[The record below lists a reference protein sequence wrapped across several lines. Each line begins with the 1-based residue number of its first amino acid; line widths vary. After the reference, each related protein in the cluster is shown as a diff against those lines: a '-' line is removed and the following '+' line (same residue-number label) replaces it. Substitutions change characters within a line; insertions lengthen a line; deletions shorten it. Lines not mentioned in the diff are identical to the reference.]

1 MSRKFFTPLIAFI
14 MCLASCSFISK
25 DFDTSDKDNLIIQL
39 ITYVLDQAHYL
50 DKDINDEFS
59 EKVFKTFID
68 NLDPSKRYFYASDI
82 EEFSEYK
89 YLIDDAFKNP
99 NLDFFNLVYNRY
111 NIRLVES
118 KSIFELILSQPFDFS
133 KEEIFESDFELLD
146 FVQTKSE
153 LYERWRKLLKTYVI
167 ENYHDEIEDDLKK
180 LEKDSSFVVR
190 KPELI
195 EKENRELLN
204 ETMLQNFKFISEEMQ
219 RSDWFSVYI
228 NSFVSQYD
236 PNTSYLDPESK
247 DRFDVDMS
255 GNYAGIGARL
265 QKKIDKVEITE
276 VISGGPAWRDNK
288 LEKGDAILKVR
299 QDNEEEPVSILNMR
313 LSEAVKLIKG
323 KKGTK
328 VHLTVKKVDG
338 SISEITVKRDIV
350 LLEETYIKSSFVQ
363 KDSSIYG
370 VINIP
375 KFYIDFDNQSN
386 RDAAKDL
393 KIEIERLK
401 EVGVQGLIIDLR
413 NNGGGSLKTVVD
425 MAGMFIKNG
434 PVVQVKYFDK
444 EKQVLRDRDKNILW
458 KGPLVILVNEGSAS
472 ASEILAAAMQD
483 YKRAIIIGGNQTW
496 GKGTVQTVFPL
507 NRMVRGNTNGDL
519 GALRYTTQKYYRI
532 NGGSVQLEG
541 VKSDINVPYRYKY
554 LEFGEKDSENP
565 LKWDEIDKV
574 EFTPWNSNFDF
585 EEAINK
591 SKLRMASNEYLK
603 LIDENAKWIKFI
615 RDNKIINLNYEK
627 FKLEINE
634 NLTKTEKFKI
644 LNDYSMNYNFKSL
657 PYEIDLIKNDSV
669 LGLKRKRWH
678 ASLNKDLYIDEALN
692 VLSDLRFSIH
702 NKPENE
708 PTEFDAR
715 YGNEPGDG
723 IVSGS
728 VLRPGGD
735 GLIFLSTS
743 TNIQT
748 TNN

>member
-1 MSRKFFTPLIAFI
+1 MSKNLFTLLIAFI
-14 MCLASCSFISK
+14 MCLASCSFVSK

-50 DKDINDEFS
+50 DKEINDEFS
-59 EKVFKTFID
+59 EKVFDTFLE
-68 NLDPSKRYFYASDI
+68 NLDPYKRYFYASDI
-82 EEFSEYK
+82 EEFSKYK

-99 NLDFFNLVYNRY
+99 NLDFFELVYKRY
-111 NIRLVES
+111 TKRMLES
-118 KSIFELILSQPFDFS
+118 EKIFNDILSKPFDFN
-133 KEEIFESDFELLD
+133 KNEVCECDFEELD
-146 FVQTKSE
+146 YVKTKDQ
-153 LYERWRKLLKTYVI
+153 LFDRWRKLLKIYVI
-167 ENYHDEIEDDLKK
+167 ENYHNEIEDDLRKSK
-180 LEKDSSFVVR
+180 EDSDFILRNPV
-190 KPELI
+190 LI
-195 EKENRELLN
+195 EKKTRETLK
-204 ETMLQNFKFISEEMQ
+204 ETMQQNYAFISEEMQ

-276 VISGGPAWRDNK
+276 VISGGPAWRDNI

-299 QDNEEEPVSILNMR
+299 QDNEDEPVGILNMR

-328 VHLTVKKVDG
+328 VHLIVKKVDG
-338 SISEITVKRDIV
+338 TVTEVTVKRDII
-350 LLEETYIKSSFVQ
+350 LLEETYIKSSIVE
-363 KDSSIYG
+363 KDNNTYG
-370 VINIP
+370 LINIP

-393 KIEIERLK
+393 RTEIERLK
-401 EVGVQGLIIDLR
+401 EQGIQGLVIDLR
-413 NNGGGSLKTVVD
+413 NNGGGALKTVVD

-444 EKQVLRDRDKNILW
+444 EKQVLSDRDRSVLW
-458 KGPLVILVNEGSAS
+458 TGPLVILVNEGSAS

-496 GKGTVQTVFPL
+496 GKGTVQNVFPL

-565 LKWDEIDKV
+565 LQWDEIDKV
-574 EFTPWNSNFDF
+574 EFDTWNSNFNF
-585 EEAINK
+585 EEAITKSNK
-591 SKLRMASNEYLK
+591 RMANNEYLK
-603 LIDENAKWIKFI
+603 LVDENAKWIKSV
-615 RDNKIINLNYEK
+615 RDNKLINLNYDK
-627 FKLEINE
+627 FKLELEE
-634 NLTKTEKFKI
+634 NSSITEKFKA
-644 LNDYSMNYNFKSL
+644 LNDYSMNYSFKSL
-657 PYEIDLIKNDSV
+657 PYELDLIKNDSV
-669 LGLKRKRWH
+669 LGLKRERWH
-678 ASLNKDLYIDEALN
+678 KSLNKDFYIDEALN
-692 VLSDLRFSIH
+692 VLSDLRFSYLD
-702 NKPENE
+702 N
-708 PTEFDAR
+708 
-715 YGNEPGDG
+715 
-723 IVSGS
+723 
-728 VLRPGGD
+728 
-735 GLIFLSTS
+735 
-743 TNIQT
+743 
-748 TNN
+748 

>member
-1 MSRKFFTPLIAFI
+1 MSKNLFTLLIAFI
-14 MCLASCSFISK
+14 MCLASCSFVSK

-50 DKDINDEFS
+50 DKEINDEFS
-59 EKVFKTFID
+59 EKVFDTFLE
-68 NLDPSKRYFYASDI
+68 NLDPYKRYFYVSDI
-82 EEFSEYK
+82 YEFSKYK

-99 NLDFFNLVYNRY
+99 NLDFFELVYKRY
-111 NIRLVES
+111 TKRMLES
-118 KSIFELILSQPFDFS
+118 EKIFNDILSKPFDFN
-133 KEEIFESDFELLD
+133 KNEVCECDFEELD
-146 FVQTKSE
+146 YVKTKDQ
-153 LYERWRKLLKTYVI
+153 LFDRWRKLLKIYVI
-167 ENYHDEIEDDLKK
+167 ENYHNEIEDDLRKSK
-180 LEKDSSFVVR
+180 EDSDFILRNPV
-190 KPELI
+190 LI
-195 EKENRELLN
+195 EKKTRETLK
-204 ETMLQNFKFISEEMQ
+204 ETMQQNYAFISEEMQ

-276 VISGGPAWRDNK
+276 VISGGPAWRDNI

-299 QDNEEEPVSILNMR
+299 QDDEDEPVGILNMR
-313 LSEAVKLIKG
+313 LGEAVKLIKG

-338 SISEITVKRDIV
+338 SVTEVTVKRDIV
-350 LLEETYIKSSFVQ
+350 LLEETYIKSSIVE
-363 KDSSIYG
+363 KDNNTYG
-370 VINIP
+370 LINIP

-393 KIEIERLK
+393 RTEIERLK
-401 EVGVQGLIIDLR
+401 EEGIQGLVIDLR
-413 NNGGGSLKTVVD
+413 NNGGGALKTVVD

-444 EKQVLRDRDKNILW
+444 EKQVLSDRDRSVLW
-458 KGPLVILVNEGSAS
+458 TGPLVILVNEGSAS

-496 GKGTVQTVFPL
+496 GKGTVQNVFPL

-565 LKWDEIDKV
+565 LQWDEIDKV
-574 EFTPWNSNFDF
+574 EFDTWNSNFNF
-585 EEAINK
+585 EEAITKSNK
-591 SKLRMASNEYLK
+591 RMANNEYLK
-603 LIDENAKWIKFI
+603 LVDENAKWIKSV
-615 RDNKIINLNYEK
+615 RDNKLINLNYDK
-627 FKLEINE
+627 FKLELEE
-634 NLTKTEKFKI
+634 NSSITEKFKA
-644 LNDYSMNYNFKSL
+644 LNDYSMNYSFKSL
-657 PYEIDLIKNDSV
+657 PYELDLIKNDSV
-669 LGLKRKRWH
+669 LGLKRERWH
-678 ASLNKDLYIDEALN
+678 KSLNKDFYIDEALN
-692 VLSDLRFSIH
+692 VLSDLRFSYLD
-702 NKPENE
+702 N
-708 PTEFDAR
+708 
-715 YGNEPGDG
+715 
-723 IVSGS
+723 
-728 VLRPGGD
+728 
-735 GLIFLSTS
+735 
-743 TNIQT
+743 
-748 TNN
+748 

>member
-1 MSRKFFTPLIAFI
+1 MSKNLFTLLIAFI
-14 MCLASCSFISK
+14 MCLASCSFVSK

-50 DKDINDEFS
+50 DKEINDEFS
-59 EKVFKTFID
+59 EKVFDTFLE
-68 NLDPSKRYFYASDI
+68 NLDPYKRYFYASDI
-82 EEFSEYK
+82 EEFSKYK

-99 NLDFFNLVYNRY
+99 NLDFFELVYKRY
-111 NIRLVES
+111 TKRMLES
-118 KSIFELILSQPFDFS
+118 EKIFNDILSKPFDFN
-133 KEEIFESDFELLD
+133 KDEVCECDFEELD
-146 FVQTKSE
+146 YVKTKDQ
-153 LYERWRKLLKTYVI
+153 LFDRWRKLLKIYVI
-167 ENYHDEIEDDLKK
+167 ENYHNEIEDDLRKSK
-180 LEKDSSFVVR
+180 EDSDFILRNPV
-190 KPELI
+190 LI
-195 EKENRELLN
+195 EKKTRETLK
-204 ETMLQNFKFISEEMQ
+204 ETMQQNYAFISEEMQ

-276 VISGGPAWRDNK
+276 VISGGPAWRDNI

-299 QDNEEEPVSILNMR
+299 QDNEDEPVGILNMR

-338 SISEITVKRDIV
+338 SVTEVTVKRDIV
-350 LLEETYIKSSFVQ
+350 LLEETYIKSSIVE
-363 KDSSIYG
+363 KDNNTYG
-370 VINIP
+370 LINIP

-393 KIEIERLK
+393 RTEIERLK
-401 EVGVQGLIIDLR
+401 EQGIQGLVIDLR
-413 NNGGGSLKTVVD
+413 NNGGGALKTVVD

-444 EKQVLRDRDKNILW
+444 EKQVLSDRDRSVLW
-458 KGPLVILVNEGSAS
+458 TGPLVILVNEGSAS

-496 GKGTVQTVFPL
+496 GKGTVQNVFPL

-565 LKWDEIDKV
+565 LQWDEIDKV
-574 EFTPWNSNFDF
+574 EFDMWNSNFNF
-585 EEAINK
+585 EEAITKSNK
-591 SKLRMASNEYLK
+591 RMANNEYLK
-603 LIDENAKWIKFI
+603 LVDENAKWIKSV
-615 RDNKIINLNYEK
+615 RDNKLINLNYDK
-627 FKLEINE
+627 FKLELEE
-634 NLTKTEKFKI
+634 NSSITEKFNA
-644 LNDYSMNYNFKSL
+644 LNDYSMNYSFKSL
-657 PYEIDLIKNDSV
+657 PYELDLIKNDSV
-669 LGLKRKRWH
+669 LGLKRERWH
-678 ASLNKDLYIDEALN
+678 KSLNKDFYIDEALN
-692 VLSDLRFSIH
+692 VLSDLRFSYLD
-702 NKPENE
+702 N
-708 PTEFDAR
+708 
-715 YGNEPGDG
+715 
-723 IVSGS
+723 
-728 VLRPGGD
+728 
-735 GLIFLSTS
+735 
-743 TNIQT
+743 
-748 TNN
+748 

>member
-1 MSRKFFTPLIAFI
+1 MSKNLFTLLIAFI
-14 MCLASCSFISK
+14 MCLASCSFVSK

-50 DKDINDEFS
+50 DKEINDEFS
-59 EKVFKTFID
+59 EKVFDTFLE
-68 NLDPSKRYFYASDI
+68 NLDPYKRYFYASDI
-82 EEFSEYK
+82 EEFSKYK

-99 NLDFFNLVYNRY
+99 NLDFFELVYKRY
-111 NIRLVES
+111 SKRMLES
-118 KSIFELILSQPFDFS
+118 EKIFNDILSKPFDFN
-133 KEEIFESDFELLD
+133 KDEVCECDFEELD
-146 FVQTKSE
+146 YVKTKDQ
-153 LYERWRKLLKTYVI
+153 LFDRWRKLLKIYVI
-167 ENYHDEIEDDLKK
+167 ENYHNEIEDDLRKSK
-180 LEKDSSFVVR
+180 EDSDFILRNPV
-190 KPELI
+190 LI
-195 EKENRELLN
+195 EKKTRETLK
-204 ETMLQNFKFISEEMQ
+204 ETMQQNYAFISEEMQ

-276 VISGGPAWRDNK
+276 VISGGPAWRDNS

-299 QDNEEEPVSILNMR
+299 QDDEDEPVGILNMR
-313 LSEAVKLIKG
+313 LGEAVKLIKG

-338 SISEITVKRDIV
+338 SVTEVTVKRDIV
-350 LLEETYIKSSFVQ
+350 LLEETYIKSSIVE
-363 KDSSIYG
+363 KDNNTYG
-370 VINIP
+370 LINIP

-393 KIEIERLK
+393 RTEIERLK
-401 EVGVQGLIIDLR
+401 EEGIQGLVIDLR
-413 NNGGGSLKTVVD
+413 NNGGGALKTVVD

-444 EKQVLRDRDKNILW
+444 EKQVLSDRDRSVLW
-458 KGPLVILVNEGSAS
+458 TGPLVILVNEGSAS

-496 GKGTVQTVFPL
+496 GKGTVQNVFPL

-565 LKWDEIDKV
+565 LQWDEIDKV
-574 EFTPWNSNFDF
+574 EFDTWNSNFNF
-585 EEAINK
+585 EEAITKSNK
-591 SKLRMASNEYLK
+591 RMANNEYLK
-603 LIDENAKWIKFI
+603 LVDENAKWIKSV
-615 RDNKIINLNYEK
+615 RDNKLINLNYDK
-627 FKLEINE
+627 FKLELEE
-634 NLTKTEKFKI
+634 NSSITEKFKA
-644 LNDYSMNYNFKSL
+644 LNDYSMNYSFKSL

-669 LGLKRKRWH
+669 LGLKRERWH
-678 ASLNKDLYIDEALN
+678 KSLNKDFYIDEALN
-692 VLSDLRFSIH
+692 VLSDLRFSYLD
-702 NKPENE
+702 N
-708 PTEFDAR
+708 
-715 YGNEPGDG
+715 
-723 IVSGS
+723 
-728 VLRPGGD
+728 
-735 GLIFLSTS
+735 
-743 TNIQT
+743 
-748 TNN
+748 

>member
-1 MSRKFFTPLIAFI
+1 MSKNLFTLLIAFI
-14 MCLASCSFISK
+14 MCLASCSFVSK

-50 DKDINDEFS
+50 DKEINDEFS
-59 EKVFKTFID
+59 EKVFDTFLE
-68 NLDPSKRYFYASDI
+68 NLDPYKRYFYASDI
-82 EEFSEYK
+82 EEFSKYK

-99 NLDFFNLVYNRY
+99 NLDFFELVYKRY
-111 NIRLVES
+111 TKRMLES
-118 KSIFELILSQPFDFS
+118 EKIFNDILSKPFDFN
-133 KEEIFESDFELLD
+133 KDEVCECDFEELD
-146 FVQTKSE
+146 YVKTKDQ
-153 LYERWRKLLKTYVI
+153 LFDRWRKLLKIYVI
-167 ENYHDEIEDDLKK
+167 ENYHNEIEDDLRKSK
-180 LEKDSSFVVR
+180 EDSDFILRNPV
-190 KPELI
+190 LI
-195 EKENRELLN
+195 EKKTRETLK
-204 ETMLQNFKFISEEMQ
+204 ETMQQNYAFISEEMQ

-276 VISGGPAWRDNK
+276 VISGGPAWRDNS

-299 QDNEEEPVSILNMR
+299 QDDEDEPVGILNMR
-313 LSEAVKLIKG
+313 LGEAVKLIKG

-338 SISEITVKRDIV
+338 SVTEVTVKRDIV
-350 LLEETYIKSSFVQ
+350 LLEETYIKSSIVE
-363 KDSSIYG
+363 KDNNTYG
-370 VINIP
+370 LINIP

-393 KIEIERLK
+393 RTEIERLK
-401 EVGVQGLIIDLR
+401 EEGIQGLVIDLR
-413 NNGGGSLKTVVD
+413 NNGGGALKTVVD

-444 EKQVLRDRDKNILW
+444 EKQVLSDRDRSVLW
-458 KGPLVILVNEGSAS
+458 TGPLVILVNEGSAS

-496 GKGTVQTVFPL
+496 GKGTVQNVFPL

-565 LKWDEIDKV
+565 LQWDEIDKV
-574 EFTPWNSNFDF
+574 EFDTWNSNFNF
-585 EEAINK
+585 EEAITKSNK
-591 SKLRMASNEYLK
+591 RMANNEYLK
-603 LIDENAKWIKFI
+603 LVDENAKWIKSV
-615 RDNKIINLNYEK
+615 RDNKLINLNYDK
-627 FKLEINE
+627 FKLELEE
-634 NLTKTEKFKI
+634 NSSITEKFKA

-657 PYEIDLIKNDSV
+657 PYELDLIKNDSV
-669 LGLKRKRWH
+669 LGLKRERWH
-678 ASLNKDLYIDEALN
+678 KSLNKDFYIDEALN
-692 VLSDLRFSIH
+692 VLSDLRFSYLD
-702 NKPENE
+702 N
-708 PTEFDAR
+708 
-715 YGNEPGDG
+715 
-723 IVSGS
+723 
-728 VLRPGGD
+728 
-735 GLIFLSTS
+735 
-743 TNIQT
+743 
-748 TNN
+748 

>member
-1 MSRKFFTPLIAFI
+1 MSKNLFTLLIAFI
-14 MCLASCSFISK
+14 MCLASCSFVSK

-50 DKDINDEFS
+50 DKEINDEFS
-59 EKVFKTFID
+59 EKVFDTFLE
-68 NLDPSKRYFYASDI
+68 NLDPYKRYFYASDI
-82 EEFSEYK
+82 EEFSKYK

-99 NLDFFNLVYNRY
+99 NLDFFELVYKRY
-111 NIRLVES
+111 TKRMLES
-118 KSIFELILSQPFDFS
+118 EKIFNDILSKPFDFN
-133 KEEIFESDFELLD
+133 KNEVCECDFEELD
-146 FVQTKSE
+146 YVKTKDQ
-153 LYERWRKLLKTYVI
+153 LFDRWRKLLKIYVI
-167 ENYHDEIEDDLKK
+167 ENYHNEIEDDLRKSK
-180 LEKDSSFVVR
+180 EDSDFILRNPV
-190 KPELI
+190 LI
-195 EKENRELLN
+195 EKKTRETLK
-204 ETMLQNFKFISEEMQ
+204 ETMQQNYAFISEEMQ

-276 VISGGPAWRDNK
+276 VISGGPAWRDNI

-299 QDNEEEPVSILNMR
+299 QDKEDEPVGILNMR

-338 SISEITVKRDIV
+338 TVTEVTVKRDIV
-350 LLEETYIKSSFVQ
+350 LLEETYIKSSIVE
-363 KDSSIYG
+363 KDNNTYG
-370 VINIP
+370 LINIP

-393 KIEIERLK
+393 RTEIERLK
-401 EVGVQGLIIDLR
+401 EQGIQGLVIDLR
-413 NNGGGSLKTVVD
+413 NNGGGALKTVVD

-444 EKQVLRDRDKNILW
+444 EKQVLSDRDRSVLW
-458 KGPLVILVNEGSAS
+458 TGPLVILVNEGSAS

-496 GKGTVQTVFPL
+496 GKGTVQNVFPL

-565 LKWDEIDKV
+565 LQWDEIDKV
-574 EFTPWNSNFDF
+574 EFDTWNSNFNF
-585 EEAINK
+585 EEAITKSNK
-591 SKLRMASNEYLK
+591 RMANNEYLK
-603 LIDENAKWIKFI
+603 LVDENAKWIKSV
-615 RDNKIINLNYEK
+615 RDNKLINLNYDK
-627 FKLEINE
+627 FKLELEE
-634 NLTKTEKFKI
+634 NSSITEKFKA
-644 LNDYSMNYNFKSL
+644 LNDYSMNYSFKSL
-657 PYEIDLIKNDSV
+657 PYELDLIKNDSV
-669 LGLKRKRWH
+669 LGLKRERWH
-678 ASLNKDLYIDEALN
+678 KSLNKDFYIDEALN
-692 VLSDLRFSIH
+692 VLSDLRFSYLD
-702 NKPENE
+702 N
-708 PTEFDAR
+708 
-715 YGNEPGDG
+715 
-723 IVSGS
+723 
-728 VLRPGGD
+728 
-735 GLIFLSTS
+735 
-743 TNIQT
+743 
-748 TNN
+748 

>member
-1 MSRKFFTPLIAFI
+1 MNKNFFTLLIAFI
-14 MCLASCSFISK
+14 MCLASCSFVSK

-50 DKDINDEFS
+50 DKEINDEFS
-59 EKVFKTFID
+59 EKVFDTFLE
-68 NLDPSKRYFYASDI
+68 NLDPYKRYFYASDI
-82 EEFSEYK
+82 EEFSKYK

-99 NLDFFNLVYNRY
+99 NLDFFELVYKRY
-111 NIRLVES
+111 TKRMLES
-118 KSIFELILSQPFDFS
+118 EKIFNDILSKPFDFN
-133 KEEIFESDFELLD
+133 KDEVCECDFEELD
-146 FVQTKSE
+146 YVKTKDQ
-153 LYERWRKLLKTYVI
+153 LFDRWRKLLKIYVI
-167 ENYHDEIEDDLKK
+167 ENYHNEIEDDL
-180 LEKDSSFVVR
+180 R
-190 KPELI
+190 KSKENSDFILRNPVLI
-195 EKENRELLN
+195 EQKTRESLK
-204 ETMLQNFKFISEEMQ
+204 ETMQQNYAFISEEMQ
-219 RSDWFSVYI
+219 RSDWFSIYI

-276 VISGGPAWRDNK
+276 VISGGPAWRDNI

-299 QDNEEEPVSILNMR
+299 QDNEDEPVGILNMR

-338 SISEITVKRDIV
+338 TVTEVTVKRDIV
-350 LLEETYIKSSFVQ
+350 LLEETYIKSSIVE
-363 KDSSIYG
+363 KDNNTYG
-370 VINIP
+370 LINIP

-393 KIEIERLK
+393 RTEIERLK
-401 EVGVQGLIIDLR
+401 EQGIQGLVIDLR
-413 NNGGGSLKTVVD
+413 NNGGGALKTVVD

-444 EKQVLRDRDKNILW
+444 EKQVLSDRDRSVLW
-458 KGPLVILVNEGSAS
+458 TGPLVILVNEGSAS

-496 GKGTVQTVFPL
+496 GKGTVQNVFPL

-565 LKWDEIDKV
+565 LQWDEIDKV
-574 EFTPWNSNFDF
+574 EFDTWNSNFNF
-585 EEAINK
+585 EEAITQSNK
-591 SKLRMASNEYLK
+591 RMADNEYLK
-603 LIDENAKWIKFI
+603 LIDENAKWIKSI
-615 RDNKIINLNYEK
+615 RDNKLINLNYDK
-627 FKLEINE
+627 FKLELEE
-634 NLTKTEKFKI
+634 NSSISKKFKA
-644 LNDYSMNYNFKSL
+644 LNDYSMNYSFKSL
-657 PYEIDLIKNDSV
+657 PYELDLIKNDSV
-669 LGLKRKRWH
+669 LGLKRERWH
-678 ASLNKDLYIDEALN
+678 KSLNKDFYIDEALN
-692 VLSDLRFSIH
+692 VLSDLRFSYLD
-702 NKPENE
+702 N
-708 PTEFDAR
+708 
-715 YGNEPGDG
+715 
-723 IVSGS
+723 
-728 VLRPGGD
+728 
-735 GLIFLSTS
+735 
-743 TNIQT
+743 
-748 TNN
+748 

>member
-1 MSRKFFTPLIAFI
+1 MSKNLFTLLIAFI
-14 MCLASCSFISK
+14 MCLASCSFVSK

-50 DKDINDEFS
+50 DKEINDEFS
-59 EKVFKTFID
+59 EKVFDTFLE
-68 NLDPSKRYFYASDI
+68 NLDPYKRYFYASDI
-82 EEFSEYK
+82 EEFSKYK

-99 NLDFFNLVYNRY
+99 NLDFFELVYKRY
-111 NIRLVES
+111 TKRMLES
-118 KSIFELILSQPFDFS
+118 EKIFNDILSKPFDFN
-133 KEEIFESDFELLD
+133 KDEVCECDFEELD
-146 FVQTKSE
+146 YVKTKDQ
-153 LYERWRKLLKTYVI
+153 LFDRWRKLLKIYVI
-167 ENYHDEIEDDLKK
+167 ENYHNEIEDDLRKS
-180 LEKDSSFVVR
+180 KDDSDFILRNPV
-190 KPELI
+190 LI
-195 EKENRELLN
+195 EKKTRESLK
-204 ETMLQNFKFISEEMQ
+204 ETMQQNYAFISEEMQ

-276 VISGGPAWRDNK
+276 VISGGPAWRDNI

-299 QDNEEEPVSILNMR
+299 QDKEDEPVGILNMR

-338 SISEITVKRDIV
+338 TVTEVTVKRDIV
-350 LLEETYIKSSFVQ
+350 LLEETYIKSSIVE
-363 KDSSIYG
+363 KDNNTYG
-370 VINIP
+370 LINIP

-393 KIEIERLK
+393 RTEIERLK
-401 EVGVQGLIIDLR
+401 EEGIQGLVIDLR
-413 NNGGGSLKTVVD
+413 NNGGGALKTVVD

-444 EKQVLRDRDKNILW
+444 EKQVLSDRDRSVLW
-458 KGPLVILVNEGSAS
+458 TGPLVILVNEGSAS

-496 GKGTVQTVFPL
+496 GKGTVQNVFPL

-565 LKWDEIDKV
+565 LQWDEIDKV
-574 EFTPWNSNFDF
+574 EFDTWNSNFNF
-585 EEAINK
+585 EEAITKSNK
-591 SKLRMASNEYLK
+591 RMANNEYLK
-603 LIDENAKWIKFI
+603 LVDENAKWIKSV
-615 RDNKIINLNYEK
+615 RDNKLINLNYDK
-627 FKLEINE
+627 FKLELEE
-634 NLTKTEKFKI
+634 NSSITEKFKA
-644 LNDYSMNYNFKSL
+644 LNDYSMNYSFKSL
-657 PYEIDLIKNDSV
+657 PYELDLIKNDSV
-669 LGLKRKRWH
+669 LGLKRERWH
-678 ASLNKDLYIDEALN
+678 KSLNKDFYIDEALN
-692 VLSDLRFSIH
+692 VLSDLRFS
-702 NKPENE
+702 
-708 PTEFDAR
+708 
-715 YGNEPGDG
+715 Y
-723 IVSGS
+723 
-728 VLRPGGD
+728 L
-735 GLIFLSTS
+735 
-743 TNIQT
+743 
-748 TNN
+748 NN

>member
-1 MSRKFFTPLIAFI
+1 MSKNLFTLLIAFI
-14 MCLASCSFISK
+14 MCLASCSFVSK

-50 DKDINDEFS
+50 DKEINDEFS
-59 EKVFKTFID
+59 EKVFDTFLE
-68 NLDPSKRYFYASDI
+68 NLDPYKRYFYVSDI
-82 EEFSEYK
+82 EEFSKYK

-99 NLDFFNLVYNRY
+99 NLDFFELVYKRY
-111 NIRLVES
+111 TKRMLES
-118 KSIFELILSQPFDFS
+118 EKIFNDILSKPFDFN
-133 KEEIFESDFELLD
+133 KNEVCECDFEELD
-146 FVQTKSE
+146 YVKTKDQ
-153 LYERWRKLLKTYVI
+153 LFDRWRKLLKIYVI
-167 ENYHDEIEDDLKK
+167 ENYHNEIEDDLRKSK
-180 LEKDSSFVVR
+180 EDSDFILRNPV
-190 KPELI
+190 LI
-195 EKENRELLN
+195 EKKTRETLK
-204 ETMLQNFKFISEEMQ
+204 ETMQQNYAFISEEMQ

-276 VISGGPAWRDNK
+276 VISGGPAWRDNS

-299 QDNEEEPVSILNMR
+299 QDDEDEPVGILNMR
-313 LSEAVKLIKG
+313 LGEAVKLIKG

-338 SISEITVKRDIV
+338 SVTEVTVKRDIV
-350 LLEETYIKSSFVQ
+350 LLEETYIKSSIVE
-363 KDSSIYG
+363 KDNNTYG
-370 VINIP
+370 LINIP

-393 KIEIERLK
+393 RTEIERLK
-401 EVGVQGLIIDLR
+401 EEGIQGLVIDLR
-413 NNGGGSLKTVVD
+413 NNGGGALKTVVD

-444 EKQVLRDRDKNILW
+444 EKQVLSDRDRSVLW
-458 KGPLVILVNEGSAS
+458 TGPLVILVNEGSAS

-496 GKGTVQTVFPL
+496 GKGTVQNVFPL

-565 LKWDEIDKV
+565 LQWDEIDKV
-574 EFTPWNSNFDF
+574 EFDTWNSNFNF
-585 EEAINK
+585 EEAITKSNK
-591 SKLRMASNEYLK
+591 RMANNEYLK
-603 LIDENAKWIKFI
+603 LVDENAKWIKSV
-615 RDNKIINLNYEK
+615 RDNKLINLNYDK
-627 FKLEINE
+627 FKLELEE
-634 NLTKTEKFKI
+634 NSSITEKFKA
-644 LNDYSMNYNFKSL
+644 LNDYSMNYSFKSL
-657 PYEIDLIKNDSV
+657 PYELDLIKNDSV
-669 LGLKRKRWH
+669 LGLKRERWH
-678 ASLNKDLYIDEALN
+678 KSLNKDFYIDEALN
-692 VLSDLRFSIH
+692 VLSDLRFSYLD
-702 NKPENE
+702 N
-708 PTEFDAR
+708 
-715 YGNEPGDG
+715 
-723 IVSGS
+723 
-728 VLRPGGD
+728 
-735 GLIFLSTS
+735 
-743 TNIQT
+743 
-748 TNN
+748 

>member
-1 MSRKFFTPLIAFI
+1 MSKNLFTLLIAFI
-14 MCLASCSFISK
+14 MCLASCSFVSK

-50 DKDINDEFS
+50 DKEINDEFS
-59 EKVFKTFID
+59 EKAFDTFLE
-68 NLDPSKRYFYASDI
+68 NLDPYKRYFYASDI
-82 EEFSEYK
+82 EEFSKYK

-99 NLDFFNLVYNRY
+99 NLDFFELVYKRY
-111 NIRLVES
+111 TKRMLES
-118 KSIFELILSQPFDFS
+118 EKIFNDILSKPFDFN
-133 KEEIFESDFELLD
+133 KNEICECDFEELD
-146 FVQTKSE
+146 YVKTKDQ
-153 LYERWRKLLKTYVI
+153 LFDRWRKLLKIYVI
-167 ENYHDEIEDDLKK
+167 ENYHNEIEDDLRKSK
-180 LEKDSSFVVR
+180 EDSDYILRNPV
-190 KPELI
+190 LI
-195 EKENRELLN
+195 EKKTRETLK
-204 ETMLQNFKFISEEMQ
+204 ETMQQNYVFISEEMQ

-276 VISGGPAWRDNK
+276 VISGGPAWRDNI

-299 QDNEEEPVSILNMR
+299 QDKEDEPVGILNMR

-338 SISEITVKRDIV
+338 TVTEVTVKRDIV
-350 LLEETYIKSSFVQ
+350 LLEETYIKSSIVE
-363 KDSSIYG
+363 KDNNTYG
-370 VINIP
+370 LINIP

-393 KIEIERLK
+393 RTEIERLK
-401 EVGVQGLIIDLR
+401 EQGIQGLVIDLR
-413 NNGGGSLKTVVD
+413 NNGGGALKTVVD

-444 EKQVLRDRDKNILW
+444 EKQVLSDRDRSVLW
-458 KGPLVILVNEGSAS
+458 TGPLVILVNEGSAS

-496 GKGTVQTVFPL
+496 GKGTVQNVFPL

-565 LKWDEIDKV
+565 LQWDEIDKV
-574 EFTPWNSNFDF
+574 EFNTWNSNFNF
-585 EEAINK
+585 EEAITKSNK
-591 SKLRMASNEYLK
+591 RMANNEYLK
-603 LIDENAKWIKFI
+603 LVDENAKWIKSV
-615 RDNKIINLNYEK
+615 RDNKLINLNYDK
-627 FKLEINE
+627 YKLELEE
-634 NLTKTEKFKI
+634 NSSITEKFKA
-644 LNDYSMNYNFKSL
+644 LNDYSMNYSFKSL
-657 PYEIDLIKNDSV
+657 PYELDLIKNDSV
-669 LGLKRKRWH
+669 LGLKRERWH
-678 ASLNKDLYIDEALN
+678 KSLNKDFYIDEALN
-692 VLSDLRFSIH
+692 VLSDLRFS
-702 NKPENE
+702 
-708 PTEFDAR
+708 
-715 YGNEPGDG
+715 Y
-723 IVSGS
+723 
-728 VLRPGGD
+728 L
-735 GLIFLSTS
+735 
-743 TNIQT
+743 
-748 TNN
+748 NN

>member
-1 MSRKFFTPLIAFI
+1 MSKNLFTLLIAFI
-14 MCLASCSFISK
+14 MCLASCSFVSK

-50 DKDINDEFS
+50 DKEINDEFS
-59 EKVFKTFID
+59 EKVFDTFLE
-68 NLDPSKRYFYASDI
+68 NLDPYKRYFYASDI
-82 EEFSEYK
+82 EEFSKYK
-89 YLIDDAFKNP
+89 FLIDDAFKNP
-99 NLDFFNLVYNRY
+99 NLDFFELVYKRY
-111 NIRLVES
+111 SKRMLES
-118 KSIFELILSQPFDFS
+118 EKIFNDILSKPFDFN
-133 KEEIFESDFELLD
+133 KDEVCECDFEELD
-146 FVQTKSE
+146 YVKTKDQ
-153 LYERWRKLLKTYVI
+153 LFDRWRKLLKIYVI
-167 ENYHDEIEDDLKK
+167 ENYHNEIEDDLRKSK
-180 LEKDSSFVVR
+180 EDSDFILRNPV
-190 KPELI
+190 LI
-195 EKENRELLN
+195 EKKTRETLK
-204 ETMLQNFKFISEEMQ
+204 ETMQQNYAFISEEMQ

-276 VISGGPAWRDNK
+276 VISGGPAWRDNS

-299 QDNEEEPVSILNMR
+299 QDDEDEPVGILNMR
-313 LSEAVKLIKG
+313 LGEAVKLIKG

-338 SISEITVKRDIV
+338 SVTEVTVKRDIV
-350 LLEETYIKSSFVQ
+350 LLEETYIKSSIVE
-363 KDSSIYG
+363 KDNNTYG
-370 VINIP
+370 LINIP

-393 KIEIERLK
+393 RTEIERLK
-401 EVGVQGLIIDLR
+401 EEGIQGLVIDLR
-413 NNGGGSLKTVVD
+413 NNGGGALKTVVD

-444 EKQVLRDRDKNILW
+444 EKQVLSDRDRSVLW
-458 KGPLVILVNEGSAS
+458 TGPLVILVNEGSAS

-496 GKGTVQTVFPL
+496 GKGTVQNVFPL

-565 LKWDEIDKV
+565 LQWDEIDKV
-574 EFTPWNSNFDF
+574 EFDTWNSNFNF
-585 EEAINK
+585 EEAITKSNK
-591 SKLRMASNEYLK
+591 RMANNEYLK
-603 LIDENAKWIKFI
+603 LVDENAKWIKSV
-615 RDNKIINLNYEK
+615 RDNKLINLNYDK
-627 FKLEINE
+627 FKLELEE
-634 NLTKTEKFKI
+634 NSSITEKFKA

-657 PYEIDLIKNDSV
+657 PYELDLIKNDSV
-669 LGLKRKRWH
+669 LGLKRERWH
-678 ASLNKDLYIDEALN
+678 KSLNKDFYIDEALN
-692 VLSDLRFSIH
+692 VLSDLRFSYLD
-702 NKPENE
+702 N
-708 PTEFDAR
+708 
-715 YGNEPGDG
+715 
-723 IVSGS
+723 
-728 VLRPGGD
+728 
-735 GLIFLSTS
+735 
-743 TNIQT
+743 
-748 TNN
+748 